1 MAHVSRPLRTGSTAL
16 LLCDIQSRFESVVH
30 GFESL
35 SRCASFLVKS
45 ASELDLPI
53 IVTEQYP
60 KAFKETIP
68 AIKKILPEKNT
79 KIFEK
84 TLFSMCTPEVKAH
97 LNELGCTSVILCG
110 LETHVCVL
118 QTSLDLLSMGI
129 DVHVCADGVSS
140 QRKFDRSVALSRLA
154 TSGAVIS
161 TSESLLY
168 QLVVDSKH
176 PKFRALQPFI
186 KENAANSKESEL
198 LTF

>member
-110 LETHVCVL
+110 LETYVYLSFLNHLFDVIGMFVSYKPVL
-118 QTSLDLLSMGI
+118 I
-129 DVHVCADGVSS
+129 
-140 QRKFDRSVALSRLA
+140 
-154 TSGAVIS
+154 
-161 TSESLLY
+161 Y
-168 QLVVDSKH
+168 
-176 PKFRALQPFI
+176 
-186 KENAANSKESEL
+186 
-198 LTF
+198 